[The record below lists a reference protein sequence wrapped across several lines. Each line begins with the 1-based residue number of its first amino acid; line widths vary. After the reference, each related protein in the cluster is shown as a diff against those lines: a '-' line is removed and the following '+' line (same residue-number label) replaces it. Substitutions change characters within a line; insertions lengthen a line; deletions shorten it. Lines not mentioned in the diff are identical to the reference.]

1 MFQIFNRKFLKEL
14 SFYYKL
20 LLWGVSVKD
29 IVVSKD
35 IFVVLNKSILNDND
49 REVLIMLYEPI
60 IGVMPT
66 NLFFILWSY
75 LDRMHVASLEYIH
88 EDLIK
93 KLGISF
99 TSFVENREKLEAIGL
114 LKSYVKNDIVNN
126 YVYELYAPV
135 TPYEF
140 FNNPILSTLLYSS
153 VGKKEYNR
161 LLKYFEI
168 PSFNLDDY
176 QNISVKFKDI
186 FEITPINQNVEYDMI
201 RKRSINNVEIEP
213 NINLNLVLNMIPDEV
228 LNKRSITKDMKDFIY
243 KLSFIYNLND
253 EVIREILTNSINIK
267 KSIDKDKLK
276 ENCLKYYS
284 FENYGG
290 TPSIIYRTQPES
302 LRTNLKT
309 TSNKTK
315 IIYTFETTSPH
326 DFLLSKTNSKSLSKT
341 DVKLLE
347 HLLLDLDLKAG
358 VVNVLIDFVLKINNN
373 KLTSKFVE
381 AIALQ
386 WKRSNIETVEDA
398 IEMAKKEYRARTKK
412 VKSNKIEPDWLNK
425 DIENKV
431 ASEEEE
437 QKIKDLL
444 SEFE

>member
-1 MFQIFNRKFLKEL
+1 M
-14 SFYYKL
+14 
-20 LLWGVSVKD
+20 
-29 IVVSKD
+29 
-35 IFVVLNKSILNDND
+35 
-49 REVLIMLYEPI
+49 
-60 IGVMPT
+60 
-66 NLFFILWSY
+66 
-75 LDRMHVASLEYIH
+75 
-88 EDLIK
+88 
-93 KLGISF
+93 
-99 TSFVENREKLEAIGL
+99 
-114 LKSYVKNDIVNN
+114 
-126 YVYELYAPV
+126 
-135 TPYEF
+135 
-140 FNNPILSTLLYSS
+140 
-153 VGKKEYNR
+153 
-161 LLKYFEI
+161 
-168 PSFNLDDY
+168 
-176 QNISVKFKDI
+176 
-186 FEITPINQNVEYDMI
+186 
-201 RKRSINNVEIEP
+201 
-213 NINLNLVLNMIPDEV
+213 
-228 LNKRSITKDMKDFIY
+228 
-243 KLSFIYNLND
+243 
-253 EVIREILTNSINIK
+253 
-267 KSIDKDKLK
+267 
-276 ENCLKYYS
+276 
-284 FENYGG
+284 
-290 TPSIIYRTQPES
+290 
-302 LRTNLKT
+302 RTNLKT